1 MGWDW
6 WWKGVRSERKR
17 RRTGLGRGTYYEK
30 KAPGSR
36 TPAAYDYRVR
46 PYGLFPFSA
55 FSPNPPRTEP
65 LYARGPARLST
76 ERDGLGQSQHQQPEP
91 IARAAPKVSN
101 FRRVML
107 PKIENVTKYSYFSA
121 R

>member
-1 MGWDW
+1 MLGEYVMGWDW

-76 ERDGLGQSQHQQPEP
+76 ERDGLGQSQHQHQSQLP
-91 IARAAPKVSN
+91 AQ
-101 FRRVML
+101 RRKFL
-107 PKIENVTKYSYFSA
+107 ILDE
-121 R
+121 